1 MKNISQFVVVVVE
14 VVVVVVL
21 VVAVVV
27 IVADVAVPTYLRYV
41 GRYWCRQG

>member
-1 MKNISQFVVVVVE
+1 MKNISRFVV

-41 GRYWCRQG
+41 GRYLCR